1 MAFQC
6 LLLLGASFV
15 FQPASAEA
23 DITHR
28 QYKILSSTQIAGEL
42 VNLAADY
49 PRLATLTTAQE
60 EFNLPYAGTNHD
72 CMFAPNLPGCPNFI
86 LLIHD
91 PIANPPGSYIDAS
104 LPEVFLSGALHG
116 NERVGPTAVLETAKL
131 LLEAAYCESLPQFVT
146 PPDVNTEQG
155 AEWLLQEQEG
165 ESCRNKLLDGGIT
178 NLQRKWLARLVATR
192 RIIIVPM
199 TNALGYDRN
208 ERTEDGIDPNRDF
221 PYDVESPDKCMQTIA
236 GRTVNE
242 LFQRHLFQIS
252 LTFHAGTE
260 VVGYEW
266 GAFPYLPTNLSPDD
280 LAQIEIG
287 GAYSRFAGGFQG
299 TDSYK
304 SGTMNELVYAVRGGM
319 EDWAYA
325 GSWDTELMAPCEP
338 TNYGGYPKSKTRY
351 NESTLRAFN
360 MLIETSN
367 DKIPHNHFGSSQ
379 GILGHE
385 LSYEQ
390 NGHVAR
396 NIRLSLSAI
405 EFVQPYVSIWGANM
419 TPLQNDVVPLM
430 PRSGSICKDSKVM
443 KIPQNQKG
451 TKIGWTVGGGFD
463 VDYTTIMYAKWED
476 VPEVMDCAHQ
486 PLPSELGVAF
496 RTAVAVS
503 GPTIWKVGWQDNAFA
518 LNDGH
523 PMFFASI
530 DTSMFQPGDTIAVFA
545 SARLDQGWSKVPDGA
560 KPNIAPQ
567 SHVVNARTNPEW
579 RHESAGKII
588 QGRQDWYS
596 IPLTLVI
603 SDESDDPTTVEL
615 SDRFTYYN
623 LISRDSAQTDKAGN
637 TDQDDDEND
646 DEEDEEIDRTAPHDS
661 GQGSYNDPY
670 APDKEKMPLPNLLL
684 IVVLSG
690 FCVFLVYRLGKWIS
704 RKRSGRERV
713 NILDDD
719 DVFVNEFTFDED
731 IQLREL
737 A

>member
-1 MAFQC
+1 
-6 LLLLGASFV
+6 
-15 FQPASAEA
+15 
-23 DITHR
+23 
-28 QYKILSSTQIAGEL
+28 
-42 VNLAADY
+42 
-49 PRLATLTTAQE
+49 
-60 EFNLPYAGTNHD
+60 
-72 CMFAPNLPGCPNFI
+72 
-86 LLIHD
+86 
-91 PIANPPGSYIDAS
+91 
-104 LPEVFLSGALHG
+104 
-116 NERVGPTAVLETAKL
+116 
-131 LLEAAYCESLPQFVT
+131 
-146 PPDVNTEQG
+146 
-155 AEWLLQEQEG
+155 
-165 ESCRNKLLDGGIT
+165 
-178 NLQRKWLARLVATR
+178 
-192 RIIIVPM
+192 
-199 TNALGYDRN
+199 
-208 ERTEDGIDPNRDF
+208 
-221 PYDVESPDKCMQTIA
+221 
-236 GRTVNE
+236 
-242 LFQRHLFQIS
+242 
-252 LTFHAGTE
+252 
-260 VVGYEW
+260 
-266 GAFPYLPTNLSPDD
+266 
-280 LAQIEIG
+280 
-287 GAYSRFAGGFQG
+287 
-299 TDSYK
+299 
-304 SGTMNELVYAVRGGM
+304 
-319 EDWAYA
+319 
-325 GSWDTELMAPCEP
+325 
-338 TNYGGYPKSKTRY
+338 
-351 NESTLRAFN
+351 
-360 MLIETSN
+360 
-367 DKIPHNHFGSSQ
+367 
-379 GILGHE
+379 
-385 LSYEQ
+385 
-390 NGHVAR
+390 
-396 NIRLSLSAI
+396 
-405 EFVQPYVSIWGANM
+405 
-419 TPLQNDVVPLM
+419 
-430 PRSGSICKDSKVM
+430 
-443 KIPQNQKG
+443 
-451 TKIGWTVGGGFD
+451 
-463 VDYTTIMYAKWED
+463 
-476 VPEVMDCAHQ
+476 
-486 PLPSELGVAF
+486 
-496 RTAVAVS
+496 
-503 GPTIWKVGWQDNAFA
+503 VGWQDNAFA